1 MRIRTITAAVS
12 GVLALSALSSL
23 ATPAAADPAPVAA
36 AGWTAPKTLA
46 ASQQSSLSP
55 QKVKVGDNGTSAAL
69 WKRTALA
76 GDQGALLVSV
86 RQPGTAVWATRTLS
100 ATPVDDDASSLVV
113 APDGTVTAVWAVYP
127 TPGSGTGA
135 VRLLSSVRGPGS
147 AVWSRASL
155 VDSASEVNGVD
166 AVVGADG
173 VVRVVW
179 SAGDGT
185 GAREVR
191 SSVRQTAAG
200 SWSAPALLSASLAD
214 SAHAVAP
221 RIAVAADGSATAVWW
236 NRPAGGVSQ
245 GSTASATLLPSA
257 VSWSEPVTVSSPADN
272 PKTAPQLSEAATGK
286 AAVTWTEPTSSG
298 LRVVKLATRSGPS
311 AAWSAPQTVSATTS
325 QYLDHP
331 VPLVRSDG
339 AITLVWLS
347 SSGSAD
353 AGDVRTVTRGAAAT
367 TWPAATTLSSDIST
381 GLDAAQ
387 DADGTVHTVWGE
399 SGNGQWAFRSASRV
413 GGSWN
418 ASVTLGTS
426 SRDASTGVGISAAN
440 RRAIAM
446 WGTQMTDGDSN
457 ANLSYATTGTPPV
470 VVAPAKVSGTVRAG
484 RTVTCSATWAG
495 AASPTFYGWLRDGR
509 TIGGARGASH
519 KLTGADYDHKISCR
533 ALATNA
539 AGGTTST
546 SPTVRVRQG
555 DPLKATTA
563 PKIQGTVQVG
573 RTLTA
578 SKGVWNVEPTEYTY
592 RWKRSGSPIAGAVNA
607 QYKLVEADRYM
618 TVTVTVKAFRYGFA
632 GGVATTAPV
641 LVIQ

>member
-12 GVLALSALSSL
+12 GVLALSVLSSL
-23 ATPAAADPAPVAA
+23 ATPAAADPAPAAA
-36 AGWTAPKTLA
+36 AGWTASKTLA
-46 ASQQSSLSP
+46 ASQQSSLTL
-55 QKVKVGDNGTSAAL
+55 QKVKVGGNGTSAAL
-69 WKRTALA
+69 WKRTAIA
-76 GDQGALLVSV
+76 GVQGELLVSV
-86 RQPGTAVWATRTLS
+86 RKPGTAVWATRTLS
-100 ATPVDDDASSLVV
+100 ATPVDDDAGSLVV

-135 VRLLSSVRGPGS
+135 VRLLSSALSPGS
-147 AVWSRASL
+147 TVWSRASL

-166 AVVGADG
+166 AAVGADG

-191 SSVRQTAAG
+191 SSVRHSATG
-200 SWSAPALLSASLAD
+200 SWSAPALLSAPLSD
-214 SAHAVAP
+214 SVHAVAP
-221 RIAVAADGSATAVWW
+221 RIAVAADGSATAVWHS
-236 NRPAGGVSQ
+236 RPAGGASG
-245 GSTASATLLPSA
+245 GSTTSATLLPSA
-257 VSWSEPVTVSSPADN
+257 VSWGGPVTVSSPGN
-272 PKTAPQLSEAATGK
+272 SKTAPQLSEAATGRT
-286 AAVTWTEPTSSG
+286 AVTWTEPTSSG
-298 LRVVKLATRSGPS
+298 QRVLKLATRSGPS
-311 AAWSAPQTVSATTS
+311 AAWSTPQTVSATTS
-325 QYLDHP
+325 QYLGHP

-367 TWPAATTLSSDIST
+367 TWSAAQTLSSDIST

-440 RRAIAM
+440 GRAIAM
-446 WGTQMTDGDSN
+446 WGTQMMDGDSN

-539 AGGTTST
+539 AGSTRST
-546 SPTVRVRQG
+546 SPSVKVRVG
-555 DPLKATTA
+555 DPLKSTTA
-563 PKIQGTVQVG
+563 PKIQGTAQVG

-578 SKGVWNVEPTEYTY
+578 SEGVWNVEPMGYDY

-607 QYKLVEADRYM
+607 QYKLVAADRYK
-618 TVTVTVKAFRYGFA
+618 TVTVTVTAYRGGFA
-632 GGVATTAPV
+632 AGLATATPV
-641 LVIQ
+641 FVIQ